1 MLVTKKRL
9 YTELCKVMD
18 TVHGA
23 IDLIECEKYK
33 RKSDVRKLSEQV
45 EWNAGWATKNFNKLD
60 QRIDYVLDEIHAL
73 GELKPAKK
81 TTKTKDKTVKMYVI
95 HRFLDG
101 KHMFDTICNTKK
113 QLNTE
118 IANVVADTRV
128 WATDHGVKNAGSG
141 KVTYKTRTVTD
152 QGE

>member
-9 YTELCKVMD
+9 YTELCKVLD

-33 RKSDVRKLSEQV
+33 RKSDVRELSERV
-45 EWNAGWATKNFNKLD
+45 EWNEEWATKNFNKLD

-81 TTKTKDKTVKMYVI
+81 K
-95 HRFLDG
+95 G
-101 KHMFDTICNTKK
+101 KQNGKGNKK
-113 QLNTE
+113 R
-118 IANVVADTRV
+118 I
-128 WATDHGVKNAGSG
+128 
-141 KVTYKTRTVTD
+141 
-152 QGE
+152 